1 MRNQKQILA
10 ALALAAAFSASGVT
24 GAPRPATAATRPAP
38 AAPSTGTGGM
48 QVVAVPSAGSPLV
61 AIRLLFDAGSIYD
74 PAGKEGLAALTA
86 QMIGQSGTA
95 KHSYSQLVEALYP
108 MASSIDSNADRE
120 VAVFYGEAH
129 RDKLADYTALLEEAI
144 LQPGFAQTDFERN
157 KEQLLAYLTTTLR
170 ASDDEL
176 LGLEA
181 VQDHIF
187 AKHPYGHPTAGTV
200 AGLKSITLDDV
211 KGFYREHYTRA
222 GLILGVAGGYPAGY
236 VEKLQKDLAAL
247 PAGTPGTAR
256 KALPPAPKLTGRNF
270 HLIEK
275 ETASVGVNLGYA
287 LPVNRSEADYYPL
300 MVANSFLGEHRT
312 FHGRLQQQLRQAR
325 GLNYGDYSYIEYWFF
340 PPRTSKP
347 TPNVPRREQYFSV
360 WLRPLVPN
368 TAHFAVRNALYE
380 VERLRDKGLTQAEFD
395 LTREFLLNYTK
406 LWGQTLRDRLGFQMD
421 SRYYG
426 MPSYLDEI
434 QTRLPK
440 LTVEDVNRAAKKY
453 LQTENFEAVIVTAK
467 AADFKAALEKDEPS
481 PMKYNTQAAPEVL
494 TADKTIEALKV
505 KPTSIEIVPVAQV
518 FEK

>member
-1 MRNQKQILA
+1 MRNRKQTLA
-10 ALALAAAFSASGVT
+10 ALALTATFCAAGTPAA
-24 GAPRPATAATRPAP
+24 ATAANTANT
-38 AAPSTGTGGM
+38 ATPSGGTGEI
-48 QVVAVPSAGSPLV
+48 QVVALPSAGSPIVSL
-61 AIRLLFDAGSIYD
+61 RLLFDAGSIYD

-120 VAVFYGEAH
+120 VTVFYGEAH

-176 LGLEA
+176 LGLEDL
-181 VQDHIF
+181 QDQIF

-211 KGFYREHYTRA
+211 KSFYREHYTRA

-247 PAGTPGTAR
+247 PAGTAGR
-256 KALPPAPKLTGRNF
+256 KPLPPAPKLSGRNF

-287 LPVNRSEADYYPL
+287 LPVNRTEADYFPL

-312 FHGRLQQQLRQAR
+312 FHGRLQQQLRMAR
-325 GLNYGDYSYIEYWFF
+325 GLNYGDYSYIEYWLS

-347 TPNVPRREQYFSV
+347 SPNVPRREQYFSF

-368 TAHFAVRNALYE
+368 TAHFALRDALYE
-380 VERLRDKGLTQAEFD
+380 VERLRDKGLTQAEFE
-395 LTREFLLNYTK
+395 LTREFLLNYSK
-406 LWGQTLRDRLGFQMD
+406 LWGQTLQDRLGFQMD

-440 LTVEDVNRAAKKY
+440 LTVDDVNRAAKKY
-453 LQTENFEAVIVTAK
+453 FQTENFEAVIVTAK

-481 PMKYNTQAAPEVL
+481 PMKYNTQATPEVL
-494 TADKTIEALKV
+494 AADKTIEALKI
-505 KPTSIEIVPVAQV
+505 KPTSVEIVPVAQV

>member
-1 MRNQKQILA
+1 MRNRKLTLA
-10 ALALAAAFSASGVT
+10 TLALAAAFCAAGT
-24 GAPRPATAATRPAP
+24 AATAATV
-38 AAPSTGTGGM
+38 TTGGM
-48 QVVAVPSAGSPLV
+48 QVVAVPSSGSPLV
-61 AIRLLFDAGSIYD
+61 ALRLLFDAGSIYD
-74 PAGKEGLAALTA
+74 PPGKEGLAALTA

-95 KHSYSQLVEALYP
+95 KHSYSQLTEALYP
-108 MASSIDSNADRE
+108 MAASIDSNADRE
-120 VAVFYGEAH
+120 VTVFYGEVH
-129 RDKLADYTALLEEAI
+129 KDKLADYTALLEEAI

-176 LGLEA
+176 LGLEKL
-181 VQDHIF
+181 QDQIF
-187 AKHPYGHPTAGTV
+187 AGHPYGHPTEGTV

-222 GLILGVAGGYPAGY
+222 GLILGVAGGYPAAY
-236 VEKLQKDLAAL
+236 VEKLEKDLAVL
-247 PAGTPGTAR
+247 PAGTAGR
-256 KALPPAPKLTGRNF
+256 KALPPAPRLSGRNF
-270 HLIEK
+270 HLVEK
-275 ETASVGVNLGYA
+275 QTASVEVNLGYA
-287 LPVNRSEADYYPL
+287 LPVNRVEADYYPL
-300 MVANSFLGEHRT
+300 MIANSFLGEHRT

-325 GLNYGDYSYIEYWFF
+325 GLNYGDYSYIEYWLS

-380 VERLRDKGLTQAEFD
+380 VERLRDKGMTQAEFD

-406 LWGQTLRDRLGFQMD
+406 LWGQTLQSRLGFQMD

-440 LTVEDVNRAAKKY
+440 LTVDDVNRAAKKY
-453 LQTENFEAVIVTAK
+453 FQTENFEAVIVTSK

-481 PMKYNTQAAPEVL
+481 PMKYNTQAAPDVL

>member
-1 MRNQKQILA
+1 MKSWKQTA
-10 ALALAAAFSASGVT
+10 ATALALAALGTTGSA
-24 GAPRPATAATRPAP
+24 AAQTAP
-38 AAPSTGTGGM
+38 AHAANATHAANPANTGGM
-48 QVVAVPSAGSPLV
+48 QVVTVPSAGSPLV

-74 PAGKEGLAALTA
+74 PAGKEGLASLTA
-86 QMIGQSGTA
+86 MMIGQSGTA
-95 KHSYSQLVEALYP
+95 KRSYKDLVEALYP
-108 MASSIDSNADRE
+108 MAASVDSNTDRE
-120 VAVFYGEAH
+120 VTAISGRIH
-129 RDKLADYTALLEEAI
+129 RDKLADYTALLEEAV
-144 LQPGFAQTDFERN
+144 LAPGFAQSDFERN
-157 KEQLLAYLTTTLR
+157 KEQLVAYLTTTLR
-170 ASDDEL
+170 ASDDES

-181 VQDHIF
+181 IQDEIF
-187 AKHPYGHPTAGTV
+187 AHHPYGHPTSGTV
-200 AGLKSITLDDV
+200 EGLKNITLDDV
-211 KGFYREHYTRA
+211 KSFYREHYTRA

-236 VEKLQKDLAAL
+236 VERVEKDLAAL
-247 PAGTPGTAR
+247 PAGQAGR
-256 KALPPAPKLTGRNF
+256 KALPPAPRTTGRNF

-275 ETASVGVNLGYA
+275 ETASVGVHFGYA
-287 LPVNRSEADYYPL
+287 LPIDRVDADYYPL

-325 GLNYGDYSYIEYWFF
+325 GLNYGDYSYVEYWLQ
-340 PPRTSKP
+340 PPHTSKP
-347 TPNVPRREQYFSV
+347 SPGVPRREQFFSV

-368 TAHFAVRNALYE
+368 TAHFALRNALFE

-395 LTREFLLNYTK
+395 LTREFLLNYSK
-406 LWGQTLRDRLGFQMD
+406 LWGQTLDDRLGFQVD

-434 QTRLPK
+434 QSRLPK
-440 LTVEDVNRAAKKY
+440 LTVDDVNRAARKY
-453 LQTENFEAVIVTAK
+453 FQTENYQAVIVTAK

>member
-1 MRNQKQILA
+1 MRNRKLTLP
-10 ALALAAAFSASGVT
+10 ALALAAVFCAAGT
-24 GAPRPATAATRPAP
+24 AATAATPAH
-38 AAPSTGTGGM
+38 SSGIDGM
-48 QVVAVPSAGSPLV
+48 QVVAVPRSGSPLV

-74 PAGKEGLAALTA
+74 PPGKEGLAALTS

-108 MASSIDSNADRE
+108 MAASIDSSSDRE
-120 VAVFYGEAH
+120 VTVFYGEVH

-176 LGLEA
+176 LGLEEL
-181 VQDHIF
+181 QDKIF
-187 AKHPYGHPTAGTV
+187 AGHPYGHPTEGTV

-236 VEKLQKDLAAL
+236 VEKLEKDLAVL
-247 PAGTPGTAR
+247 PAGTAGR
-256 KALPPAPKLTGRNF
+256 KALPPAPRLTGRNF
-270 HLIEK
+270 QLIEK

-287 LPVNRSEADYYPL
+287 LPVNRLEADYYPL

-325 GLNYGDYSYIEYWFF
+325 GLNYGDYSYIEYWLS

-360 WLRPLVPN
+360 WLRPLVPS

-380 VERLRDKGLTQAEFD
+380 VERLRDKGMTQAEFD
-395 LTREFLLNYTK
+395 LTREFLLNYSK
-406 LWGQTLRDRLGFQMD
+406 LWGQTLQSRLGFQMD

-440 LTVEDVNRAAKKY
+440 LTVDDVNRAAKKY
-453 LQTENFEAVIVTAK
+453 FQTENFEAVIVTAK
-467 AADFKAALEKDEPS
+467 AADFKASLEKDEPS

-505 KPTSIEIVPVAQV
+505 KPTSVEIVPVAQV